1 MIKLF
6 DLQNEK
12 VIPTEHC
19 HTLEFLKVL
28 MKEYPKEYMSIY
40 TYLFY
45 MTCPSD
51 EHNPY
56 FNIKEE
62 DKQELILRDIGAEF
76 FCEDP
81 LIIEALERCRELNET
96 PTSRAYNG
104 IKIALDNMAEVM
116 SNTKPT
122 FGRDGSATALLRIA
136 KDFDAVR
143 QSYKGV
149 YKDLQAEQQTRT
161 RGGGSLAYDQQ

>member
-1 MIKLF
+1 MIRLF
-6 DLQNEK
+6 DLENGK
-12 VIPTEHC
+12 IIPTEHC
-19 HTLEFLKVL
+19 YTLGFLKDV
-28 MKEYPKEYMSIY
+28 MDEYPEQYMSIY
-40 TYLFY
+40 EYLFY
-45 MTCPSD
+45 MTCPSE

-62 DKQELILRDIGAEF
+62 DKQELILRDIKADF

-81 LIIEALERCRELNET
+81 LIEEALKRCIEMNET
-96 PTSRAYNG
+96 ATSRAYTG

-116 SNTKPT
+116 SITKPT

-161 RGGGSLAYDQQ
+161 RGGGQLAYDQ